1 MTFLNKLTNMFF
13 LLGMRLGLLQVKLG
27 IIHIISRFELTLCKE
42 SSAEIDPKAF
52 TTTTKKGIILNIRKI
67 DN

>member
-1 MTFLNKLTNMFF
+1 MFF

-42 SSAEIDPKAF
+42 SSVEIDPKAIF
-52 TTTTKKGIILNIRKI
+52 TTTKKELILNARKI
-67 DN
+67 DS